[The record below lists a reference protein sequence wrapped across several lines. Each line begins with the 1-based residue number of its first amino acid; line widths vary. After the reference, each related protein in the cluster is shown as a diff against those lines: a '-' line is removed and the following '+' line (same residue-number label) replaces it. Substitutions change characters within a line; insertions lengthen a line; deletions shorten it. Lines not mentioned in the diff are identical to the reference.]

1 MSGNV
6 DAATSTR
13 EGTQISG
20 TPEPKTA
27 TAGST
32 VAPRAARARRPAQP
46 VSAAR
51 RPAESSEERPEAPPR
66 TGGRPLGGYMI
77 GGGTFNGGFMLGSG
91 N

>member
-6 DAATSTR
+6 NAANSTR
-13 EGTQISG
+13 EGAQISG

-27 TAGST
+27 TAAST
-32 VAPRAARARRPAQP
+32 PAPRGAACAQRPAQP

-51 RPAESSEERPEAPPR
+51 PPVEASSEGRPEAPWP
-66 TGGRPLGGYMI
+66 GGYRSGGYMMRS
-77 GGGTFNGGFMLGSG
+77 GMVGGFMLGSG